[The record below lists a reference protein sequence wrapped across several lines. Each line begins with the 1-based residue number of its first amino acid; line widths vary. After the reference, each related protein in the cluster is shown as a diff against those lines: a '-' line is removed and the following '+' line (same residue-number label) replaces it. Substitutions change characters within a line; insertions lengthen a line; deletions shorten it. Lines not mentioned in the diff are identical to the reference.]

1 MNAIMSDL
9 DFQRGSEPVPERWQ
23 GLAEYD
29 RALAEN
35 RLTAYKWK
43 KAWADP
49 WSRSIGI
56 FVMTMFA
63 AFVIFVI
70 YNDLI
75 IGR

>member
-9 DFQRGSEPVPERWQ
+9 DFHRGSEPVPERWQ

-35 RLTAYKWK
+35 RLTAYNWK

-49 WSRSIGI
+49 INRAVTIAVLLILLGCVAFI
-56 FVMTMFA
+56 VIND
-63 AFVIFVI
+63 FVI
-70 YNDLI
+70 
-75 IGR
+75 GR

>member
-23 GLAEYD
+23 GLSELD

-35 RLTAYKWK
+35 RVTAYRWK

-49 WSRSIGI
+49 VSRTMGIIVGFGILAVWSYLAG
-56 FVMTMFA
+56 A
-63 AFVIFVI
+63 G
-70 YNDLI
+70 L
-75 IGR
+75 GWW